1 MTSPCSKPGI
11 SLPVGV
17 AVPFGKSAERVFDAA
32 VRRLRQNHP
41 GAVDLIS
48 EFVTFHETE
57 GGADGL
63 RYSCLSFARQLT
75 GDHGCQCKE
84 NPYRVKHDVRRLSL
98 GEGEGGELRCLAHS
112 RTADARSLKLLC
124 AKSWRI

>member
-32 VRRLRQNHP
+32 VRRLRQNPP

-48 EFVTFHETE
+48 EFITFYETK

-63 RYSCLSFARQLT
+63 RYSGLSFARQLT
-75 GDHGCQCKE
+75 GDHRCQCKE

-98 GEGEGGELRCLAHS
+98 GEGEGGEFR
-112 RTADARSLKLLC
+112 
-124 AKSWRI
+124 